1 MTARLCFSLIAFA
14 VITGC
19 ATRPPPVD
27 FEKEFLDEKAKYEP
41 NVEKTYW
48 LLGIRSLCPT
58 STTNIIDCPMIPEGT
73 KLRTDGIE
81 RGVTS
86 NAYYHVTLEDNAN
99 LDFKLSSPTS
109 PLTSSI
115 VAILKTLLPIKI
127 PTPKCSLLVTD
138 IPSVSVSSKDNEAD
152 IDAAVVMALRECAI
166 FNRED
171 VNVRISVAVIAA
183 ASPPNQIKW
192 KIVRQP
198 VLGIPN
204 SWFIVLELAEGS
216 PQQVLQHFL
225 DSYASINLPSIKG
238 IRAAVQGAN
247 FDGDQNNLSFRIK
260 ADAHANGTDLTSLLG
275 ALIPLID
282 SKLDFKIQQPK

>member
-1 MTARLCFSLIAFA
+1 
-14 VITGC
+14 
-19 ATRPPPVD
+19 
-27 FEKEFLDEKAKYEP
+27 
-41 NVEKTYW
+41 
-48 LLGIRSLCPT
+48 
-58 STTNIIDCPMIPEGT
+58 
-73 KLRTDGIE
+73 
-81 RGVTS
+81 
-86 NAYYHVTLEDNAN
+86 
-99 LDFKLSSPTS
+99 
-109 PLTSSI
+109 
-115 VAILKTLLPIKI
+115 
-127 PTPKCSLLVTD
+127 
-138 IPSVSVSSKDNEAD
+138 
-152 IDAAVVMALRECAI
+152 MALRECAI

-204 SWFIVLELAEGS
+204 SWVIVLELTEGS

-225 DSYASINLPSIKG
+225 DGYASINLPSIKG

-260 ADAHANGTDLTSLLG
+260 ADAHANGTDLTSLLTL
-275 ALIPLID
+275 LIPLID